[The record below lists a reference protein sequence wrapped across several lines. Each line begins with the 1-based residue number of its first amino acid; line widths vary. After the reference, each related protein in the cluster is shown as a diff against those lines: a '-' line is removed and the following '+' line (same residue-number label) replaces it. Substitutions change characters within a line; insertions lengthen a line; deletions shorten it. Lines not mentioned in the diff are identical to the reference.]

1 MFIGFIE
8 FFRVVQSWMQVT
20 FITVNTNSPHLLHLH
35 VISTWLFLV
44 GLQLTQGVYSL
55 PRTSPWNSGW
65 YVEDGLGTE
74 CVHNRHGNTVGGEWE
89 GRCTIRLQR
98 PQVSNCKLRSGH
110 MRKISVEGIFHVRI
124 GQIYSSALNAIYNIL
139 SNVCSN
145 RIEWMV
151 FQYETLSSVALCIE
165 STIYSKL

>member
-74 CVHNRHGNTVGGEWE
+74 CVHNRHGNTIGGEWE
-89 GRCTIRLQR
+89 GTCTIRLQR
-98 PQVSNCKLRSGH
+98 PQVSNCNWEMDTCTKLVLKEFFMLELVKFTAQH
-110 MRKISVEGIFHVRI
+110 
-124 GQIYSSALNAIYNIL
+124 
-139 SNVCSN
+139 
-145 RIEWMV
+145 
-151 FQYETLSSVALCIE
+151 
-165 STIYSKL
+165 